1 MSLAPPPPQAI
12 VVFGA
17 SGDLTKRKIL
27 PALYNLRVTGL
38 LPERYAI
45 VGYARSELSE
55 DEFRDRARSAIEE
68 FSRTNLDE
76 SIWEEFAADL
86 HYVSGEFD
94 EPHCFSHL
102 IEELDHL
109 DREKRLGGRRLY
121 YCATPPSAFPNIVM
135 RIGEA
140 GNPGEASIVIEKPFG
155 HDLDSARELN
165 TIVRSVFDEAH
176 VFRIDH
182 YLGKETVQNILM
194 FRFANSMFERVWH
207 RDAIDH
213 VQITV
218 SEDIGVEGRGAYYEE
233 AGAIRDILQNHVLQV
248 LAFLAMEPPGSLEAE
263 AIRDEK
269 VKLLRAVHPFRPEDV
284 VRGQYA
290 SCEIGG
296 ASVPGY
302 HQEEGVEPRS
312 SVETYAA
319 VRAHVDNWRWSDVPI
334 YLRTGKRMPRRTTQV
349 IVFMREAPGYLFEDS
364 GISPGVPNHLAIEI
378 QPNEGISLAFNAKEP
393 GPEIELKPVH
403 MHFTY
408 AESFG
413 IEEPADAYELLL
425 HEAMEGDHTLFIRE
439 DEVVRSWEIVENVLK
454 ANTPVH
460 SYDAGTGGPKE
471 ADDLIAPRRWHLH

>member
-12 VVFGA
+12 VIFGA

-27 PALYNLRVTGL
+27 PALYNLAVDGL
-38 LPERYAI
+38 LPERRAI
-45 VGYARSELSE
+45 IGYARSEWSE
-55 DEFRDRARSAIEE
+55 DEFRTHARAAIEE
-68 FSRTNLDE
+68 FSPD
-76 SIWEEFAADL
+76 SFEERAWSAFAADL

-102 IEELDHL
+102 IEEIEHL
-109 DREKRLGGRRLY
+109 DAEKRLDGRRLY

-135 RIGEA
+135 RVGEA
-140 GNPGEASIVIEKPFG
+140 GNPGDASIVIEKPFG
-155 HDLDSARELN
+155 HDLASAKELN
-165 TIVRSVFDEAH
+165 RIVHSVFPEPR

-194 FRFANSMFERVWH
+194 FRFANSMWERVWH
-207 RDAIDH
+207 SDAIDH
-213 VQITV
+213 LQITV

-248 LAFLAMEPPGSLEAE
+248 LAFLAMEPPRSLEAE

-269 VKLLRAVHPFRPEDV
+269 VKLLRTVHAFQPEDV

-290 SCEIGG
+290 SCEMDG
-296 ASVPGY
+296 SPVPGY
-302 HQEEGVEPRS
+302 HQEEGVDPRS
-312 SVETYAA
+312 TVETYAA

-334 YLRTGKRMPRRTTQV
+334 FLRTGKRMPRRTTQV
-349 IVFMREAPGYLFEDS
+349 IVGMREAPGYLFEDA
-364 GISPGVPNHLAIEI
+364 GISPGVANHLSIEI
-378 QPNEGISLAFNAKEP
+378 QPNEGISLAFNAKAP

-408 AESFG
+408 DEAFG
-413 IEEPADAYELLL
+413 AEPAEAYELLL
-425 HEAMEGDHTLFIRE
+425 HEAMEGDKTLFIRE
-439 DEVVRSWEIVENVLK
+439 DEVERSWEIVDNVLK
-454 ANTPVH
+454 ANTPV
-460 SYDAGTGGPKE
+460 YPYEAGTGGPKE

>member
-1 MSLAPPPPQAI
+1 MSLAPPPPHSI
-12 VVFGA
+12 VIFGA

-45 VGYARSELSE
+45 VGYARSGWTEE
-55 DEFRDRARSAIEE
+55 EFRAHARSSIEE
-68 FSRTNLDE
+68 FSRTTLDE
-76 SIWEEFAADL
+76 KVWEAFAADL

-102 IEELDHL
+102 IDELDHV
-109 DREKRLGGRRLY
+109 DAEKRLEGRRLY

-140 GNPGEASIVIEKPFG
+140 GNPGDASIVIEKPFG
-155 HDLDSARELN
+155 HDLASARELN
-165 TIVRSVFDEAH
+165 DIVHSVFDEPR

-194 FRFANSMFERVWH
+194 FRFANSLFERIWN

-218 SEDIGVEGRGAYYEE
+218 SEDVGVEGRGTYYEE

-248 LAFLAMEPPGSLEAE
+248 LAFLGMEPPRSLSAE

-269 VKLLRAVHPFRPEDV
+269 VKLLRAIHAFQPEDI

-290 SCEIGG
+290 SCEMGG
-296 ASVPGY
+296 STVPGY
-302 HQEEGVEPRS
+302 LQEEGVDPKS
-312 SVETYAA
+312 TVETYAA
-319 VRAHVDNWRWSDVPI
+319 VRAHIDNWRWSDVPI
-334 YLRTGKRMPRRTTQV
+334 FLRTGKRMPRRTTQV
-349 IVFMREAPGYLFEDS
+349 IVGMREAPGYLFEDA
-364 GISPGVPNHLAIEI
+364 GIAPGVADHLSIEI
-378 QPNEGISLAFNAKEP
+378 QPNEGISLAFNAKAP

-403 MHFTY
+403 MTFTY

-413 IEEPADAYELLL
+413 VQPAEAYELLL

-454 ANTPVH
+454 ADTPVYR
-460 SYDAGTGGPKE
+460 YDAGAGGPKE
-471 ADDLIAPRRWHLH
+471 AEDLIAPRRWHLH

>member
-1 MSLAPPPPQAI
+1 MSLVPPPAQAI

-27 PALYNLRVTGL
+27 PALYDLFVNGL
-38 LPERYAI
+38 LNEGHAI
-45 VGYARSELSE
+45 VGYARSEWSE
-55 DEFRDRARSAIEE
+55 DEFRHHARAGVEE
-68 FSRTNLDE
+68 FSRTGIDE
-76 SIWEEFAADL
+76 DAWRRFADGL

-94 EPHCFSHL
+94 QPHCFSHL

-109 DREKRLGGRRLY
+109 DREKGFEGRRLY
-121 YCATPPSAFPNIVM
+121 YCATPPSAFPLIVQ
-135 RIGEA
+135 RLGEG
-140 GNPGEASIVIEKPFG
+140 GNHGDARIVIEKPFG
-155 HDLDSARELN
+155 RDLASARELN
-165 TIVRSVFDEAH
+165 RIVHSVFDESR

-194 FRFANSMFERVWH
+194 FRFANSMWERVWH
-207 RDAIDH
+207 REGIDH

-218 SEDIGVEGRGAYYEE
+218 SEDIGVGGRGAYYEE

-248 LAFLAMEPPGSLEAE
+248 LAFLAMEPPRSLEAE

-269 VKLLRAVHPFRPEDV
+269 VKLLRAVHVFQPDDV

-290 SCEIGG
+290 ACEIGG
-296 ASVPGY
+296 DSVRGY
-302 HQEEGVEPRS
+302 LQEDGVDPRS
-312 SVETYAA
+312 TTETYAA

-349 IVFMREAPGYLFEDS
+349 IVGMREAPGYLFEDA
-364 GISPGVPNHLAIEI
+364 GISPGVANHLSIEI
-378 QPNEGISLAFNAKEP
+378 QPNEGISLAFNAKVP

-403 MHFTY
+403 MNFSY
-408 AESFG
+408 DESFAA
-413 IEEPADAYELLL
+413 EPAEAYELLL

-439 DEVVRSWEIVENVLK
+439 DEVERSWEIVEGVLNAK
-454 ANTPVH
+454 TPVYP
-460 SYDAGTGGPKE
+460 YDAGTGGPKE

>member
-1 MSLAPPPPQAI
+1 MSLAPPPPQTI

-27 PALYNLRVTGL
+27 PALYNLAAQKL
-38 LPERYAI
+38 LPERCAI
-45 VGYARSELSE
+45 VGYARTGWSEE
-55 DEFRDRARSAIEE
+55 QFRDHARAGIEE
-68 FSRTNLDE
+68 FSRMPLDPDV
-76 SIWEEFAADL
+76 WRRFAEDL

-102 IEELDHL
+102 IEELEHL
-109 DREKRLGGRRLY
+109 DRERKLEARRLY
-121 YCATPPSAFPNIVM
+121 YCATPPSAFPSIVM
-135 RIGEA
+135 RLGEA

-155 HDLDSARELN
+155 HDLASARELN
-165 TIVRSVFDEAH
+165 RIVHSVFAEPR

-194 FRFANSMFERVWH
+194 FRFANSLFERVWN

-218 SEDIGVEGRGAYYEE
+218 AEDGGVEGRGPYYEE

-248 LAFLAMEPPGSLEAE
+248 LAFLAMEPPRSLEPE

-269 VKLLRAVHPFRPEDV
+269 VKLLRAVHAFEPGEV

-290 SCEIGG
+290 TCEIEGKP
-296 ASVPGY
+296 VPGY
-302 HQEEGVEPRS
+302 LQEEGVDPNS
-312 SVETYAA
+312 TVETYAA

-349 IVFMREAPGYLFEDS
+349 IVGMREAPGYLFEDA
-364 GISPGVPNHLAIEI
+364 GISLGVANHLSIEI
-378 QPNEGISLAFNAKEP
+378 QPDEGISLAFNAKEP

-403 MHFTY
+403 MHFRY
-408 AESFG
+408 AESFQA
-413 IEEPADAYELLL
+413 EPAEAYELLL

-439 DEVVRSWEIVENVLK
+439 DEVERSWEIVAKVLG
-454 ANTPVH
+454 AMTPIH
-460 SYDAGTGGPKE
+460 PYDAATWGPKDAE
-471 ADDLIAPRRWHLH
+471 GLIAPRRWHLH